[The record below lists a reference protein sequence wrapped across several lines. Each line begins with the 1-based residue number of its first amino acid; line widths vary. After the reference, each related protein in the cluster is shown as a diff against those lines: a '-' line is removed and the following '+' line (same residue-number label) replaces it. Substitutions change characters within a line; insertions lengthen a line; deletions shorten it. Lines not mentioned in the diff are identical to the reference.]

1 MLAQPAR
8 ERGESAGGI
17 AAHNSTLANA
27 RSAPLSLRRYA
38 SLPSP
43 PKGGEGGEAHTKRR
57 GRVRHQF
64 ATDANSAMI
73 DTKSDAIPERW
84 FARFINSQIK
94 SAGGSGASASVFA
107 ATI

>member
-8 ERGESAGGI
+8 ERGESAGNI
-17 AAHNSTLANA
+17 AARNSTFANA

-43 PKGGEGGEAHTKRR
+43 PEGSEGGRTKRD
-57 GRVRHQF
+57 GRIRHQF

-73 DTKSDAIPERW
+73 DTNSDAIPERW

-94 SAGGSGASASVFA
+94 SAGGSGASASVLA
-107 ATI
+107 ATM